1 MKRRLKDIFG
11 QSQAEMDA
19 LKKTQDDLQKGK
31 RTLDDM
37 LAKLEREQAEVETN
51 ITLLKQKTGEMTD
64 VLQKIEN
71 KDDVKIDDAVVP
83 TTPLYRQLLNAFAE
97 EQATEDALYYLQE
110 GLRRNVIDL
119 EVMLKQVRDLS
130 RKQFMLR
137 ALIHKCRQKAGLP
150 DLSG

>member
-1 MKRRLKDIFG
+1 M
-11 QSQAEMDA
+11 
-19 LKKTQDDLQKGK
+19 
-31 RTLDDM
+31 
-37 LAKLEREQAEVETN
+37 
-51 ITLLKQKTGEMTD
+51 
-64 VLQKIEN
+64 LQKIEN